1 MLRLMKD
8 GERPR
13 PPDCGTG
20 RAPLPATMACA
31 ALRPL
36 RAFPTGT
43 RHVFKQ
49 LLLDRQLRRAPTTR
63 GAGSRVGGR
72 LLLRRPVSARDAKP
86 RSHALS
92 AGPPATS
99 REGWDRSQQRILAP
113 LAPAQLSP
121 AVALPTNHDTSR
133 VSGAG

>member
-63 GAGSRVGGR
+63 G
-72 LLLRRPVSARDAKP
+72 RRIARWRPSAVTSACIRERCEAAIARAQRRTARD
-86 RSHALS
+86 
-92 AGPPATS
+92 
-99 REGWDRSQQRILAP
+99 Q
-113 LAPAQLSP
+113 
-121 AVALPTNHDTSR
+121 
-133 VSGAG
+133 